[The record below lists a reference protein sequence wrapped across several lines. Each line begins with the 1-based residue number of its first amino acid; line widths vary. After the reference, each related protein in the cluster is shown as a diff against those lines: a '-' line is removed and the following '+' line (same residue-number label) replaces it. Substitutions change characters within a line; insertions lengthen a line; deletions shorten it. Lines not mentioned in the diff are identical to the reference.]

1 MPAPRRDRAWSRE
14 RPIRYAKTLHG
25 DCADVG
31 LDAPPPATYGEPGA
45 MDPTDD
51 RALLAR
57 LRAGDGEAFEALVR
71 RYHGRLLRLA
81 RMFVSSDASA
91 EEVVQDTWVAVL
103 DRVDTFEER
112 SSLLTWISR
121 ILVNRAKTRGVREAR
136 SLPFSALGDTEADG
150 GDLVVEPDRFND
162 KGRWSAPPARWDDE
176 TPERLVGNQ
185 EAMALLDEELRQLP
199 ERQRIVVVLRDT
211 LGWTAD
217 EVCNVLELNET
228 NQRVLLHRARSRLR
242 ARLEVHFRKP

>member
-1 MPAPRRDRAWSRE
+1 M
-14 RPIRYAKTLHG
+14 
-25 DCADVG
+25 
-31 LDAPPPATYGEPGA
+31 DA
-45 MDPTDD
+45 TDD
-51 RALLAR
+51 RALVAR
-57 LRAGDGEAFEALVR
+57 MRAGDGDAFETLVK

-81 RMFVSSDASA
+81 RMFVSTDASA
-91 EEVVQDTWVAVL
+91 EEVVQDTWLAVL
-103 DRVDTFEER
+103 DRIDTFEER
-112 SSLLTWISR
+112 ASLLTWISR

-136 SLPFSALGDTEADG
+136 TLPFSAMGDIDAEAQEP
-150 GDLVVEPDRFND
+150 VVEPERFNE
-162 KGRWSAPPARWDDE
+162 KGKWSAPPARWEDE

-199 ERQRIVVVLRDT
+199 ERQRVVVVLRDT

-242 ARLEVHFRKP
+242 ARLEVHFKKP